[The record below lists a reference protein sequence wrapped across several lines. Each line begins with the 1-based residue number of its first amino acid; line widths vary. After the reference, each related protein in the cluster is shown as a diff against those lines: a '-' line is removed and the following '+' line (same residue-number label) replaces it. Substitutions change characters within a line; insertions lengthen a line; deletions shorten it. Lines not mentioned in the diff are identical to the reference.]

1 MIAVFRKELRS
12 FYTNMTGIIFAA
24 FLLLVSG
31 IFTVAVN
38 LRSGY
43 PNFEYMLSS
52 TYFIYMIIVPILT
65 MRSFSDERHRKTDQL
80 LYSLPL

>member
-38 LRSGY
+38 LR
-43 PNFEYMLSS
+43 
-52 TYFIYMIIVPILT
+52 I
-65 MRSFSDERHRKTDQL
+65 
-80 LYSLPL
+80 